1 MKYILEVNDATKKFS
16 GLMANEAITFQVE
29 PPVPQPI
36 SRARWKWMSV

>member
-29 PPVPQPI
+29 PGEVLD
-36 SRARWKWMSV
+36 RKSVV